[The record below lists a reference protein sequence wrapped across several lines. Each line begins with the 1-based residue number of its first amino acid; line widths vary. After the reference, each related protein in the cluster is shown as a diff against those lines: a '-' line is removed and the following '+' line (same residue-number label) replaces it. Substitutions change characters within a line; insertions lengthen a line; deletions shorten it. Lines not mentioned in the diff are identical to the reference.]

1 MYEDKNKNK
10 LFYFYKFHILFQDA
24 VEAVK
29 ATNNYKLDKAHY
41 FAVNLFSD
49 FEKFETIKD
58 EWEPPTEQPYGDQGN
73 RKSFL
78 LNESA
83 HDQYAVVFDGGEKVS
98 TYFSINPFQINR

>member
-1 MYEDKNKNK
+1 M
-10 LFYFYKFHILFQDA
+10 
-24 VEAVK
+24 
-29 ATNNYKLDKAHY
+29 
-41 FAVNLFSD
+41 NLFSD

-98 TYFSINPFQINR
+98 TQFPINYKLIDDQLCCFQDYRTVFQ